1 MTDIEN
7 LIDFLEKCINNDT
20 SNNSREL
27 LISNKYPIDRNL
39 IDSFGIKHNIEGS
52 ATKIK
57 LENDKVVIYKSLND
71 ALKHIK
77 TINTSLQY
85 IILNENI
92 PQAYILKNIQ
102 YFLHIKNILLSS
114 KIIDFDEKLDKN
126 LFLLSTTY
134 GKIDINYSPDS
145 GRIDYYS
152 LSRDLDFETL
162 EQLMNTENF
171 PNFFKDSISKF
182 LSDKPKR
189 DLYAIL
195 TNFDFLISNAKNA
208 LSLYQH
214 NFSFEKFEKEF
225 DENLSSNIKKLQEL
239 TASFQSKIMA
249 IPIQFG
255 VYIYLLS
262 KFNDSFTLIL
272 LVVVTVI
279 AWSIF
284 NYLITAKT
292 YRNVHHLE
300 TKIEGEIALIR
311 QRSGI
316 EEDKISNPRKVL
328 TQDIYDMKDIICV
341 YQFFSIAFTLFIL
354 IIFALN

>member
-7 LIDFLEKCINNDT
+7 LIDFLEKNLKNDT
-20 SNNSREL
+20 SNNAREL
-27 LISNKYPIDRNL
+27 LISNEYQINEGIL
-39 IDSFGIKHNIEGS
+39 DSFDIKYRIEGS
-52 ATKIK
+52 STKIRLNNSK
-57 LENDKVVIYKSLND
+57 IEIFKSLND
-71 ALKHIK
+71 ALKNINSINKSIK
-77 TINTSLQY
+77 Y
-85 IILNENI
+85 IILHENI
-92 PQAYILKNIQ
+92 SQKNMLRNIQ
-102 YFLHIKNILLSS
+102 YFLKIKEILLSS
-114 KIIDFDEKLDKN
+114 GIIDFDHEIKKDF
-126 LFLLSTTY
+126 FLLSNTY
-134 GKIDINYSPDS
+134 GKINISYLPNSE
-145 GRIDYYS
+145 RRNYYS
-152 LSRDLDFETL
+152 ASHDLDFETL
-162 EQLMNTENF
+162 EKLMDTENF
-171 PNFFKDSISKF
+171 PNFFKDSIARF

-262 KFNDSFTLIL
+262 KFNDSFISIL

-292 YRNVHHLE
+292 YRNVHYLE
-300 TKIEGEIALIR
+300 SKIEGEIALIR
-311 QRSGI
+311 KKSGI
-316 EEDKISNPRKVL
+316 KERKISKSRKVL
-328 TQDIYDMKDIICV
+328 TKDIYDMKDIISV
-341 YQFFSIAFTLFIL
+341 YQFFSIGFTILIL